1 MSDTDAA
8 FIEASNCFDFA
19 NHIWASRQKEK
30 YDDAQ
35 KAYDLGVK
43 IYEEKF
49 VKKNACVDDD
59 FEF

>member
-19 NHIWASRQKEK
+19 NHIWASRQSDK
-30 YDDAQ
+30 YDDAM
-35 KAYDLGVK
+35 KAYELGVK
-43 IYEEKF
+43 IYQEKF
-49 VKKNACVDDD
+49 VEKKICDKDD

>member
-1 MSDTDAA
+1 M
-8 FIEASNCFDFA
+8 NCLDFA
-19 NHIWASRQKEK
+19 NHIWASRQKDK
-30 YDDAQ
+30 YEDAQ

-49 VKKNACVDDD
+49 VKKNVCAEDD

>member
-1 MSDTDAA
+1 MSDTDASYL
-8 FIEASNCFDFA
+8 EAMNCLEFA
-19 NHIWASRQKEK
+19 NHIWTSRQKDK
-30 YDDAQ
+30 YEEAQ

-49 VKKNACVDDD
+49 LKKNACVDDG

>member
-1 MSDTDAA
+1 MSDTDCAY
-8 FIEASNCFDFA
+8 IEAMNCLDFA

-30 YDDAQ
+30 YEDAQ

-43 IYEEKF
+43 IYQEKF
-49 VKKNACVDDD
+49 VKKNVCAEDD